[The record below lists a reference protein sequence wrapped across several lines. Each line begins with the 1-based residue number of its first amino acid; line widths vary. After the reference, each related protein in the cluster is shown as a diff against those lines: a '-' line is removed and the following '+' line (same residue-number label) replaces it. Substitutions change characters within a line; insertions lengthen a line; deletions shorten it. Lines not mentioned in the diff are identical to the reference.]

1 MYVVVVSE
9 GGNDEQLIF
18 LLCITLLL
26 SLKQV
31 IPVFAVVFPP
41 GLSRNLALTETGII
55 SLMLSVA
62 QKQTRKLLL
71 ISSVSAT
78 ITFH

>member
-1 MYVVVVSE
+1 MYVVVVLE
-9 GGNDEQLIF
+9 DGNDEQLIF

-55 SLMLSVA
+55 SLKLAVA
-62 QKQTRKLLL
+62 QKQTHLPLL
-71 ISSVSAT
+71 ISSVSER